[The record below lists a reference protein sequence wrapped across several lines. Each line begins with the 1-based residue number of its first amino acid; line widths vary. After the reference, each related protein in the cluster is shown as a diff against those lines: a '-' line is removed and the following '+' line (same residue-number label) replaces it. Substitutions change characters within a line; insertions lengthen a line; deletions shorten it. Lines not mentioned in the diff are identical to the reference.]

1 METSGKR
8 AALVAVDLGAQSCRV
23 SLLRWKQGQPQ
34 IHVVH
39 RFSNA
44 PIATQAG
51 LRWDVSRIFHGVTDG
66 LRLCAGAA
74 PEELRRLAWTG
85 GLSTMF
91 VWMGT
96 GTQWLILSATEM
108 SEHKTRKKKSTK
120 LSLHRSSMH

>member
-1 METSGKR
+1 MGCVCAR
-8 AALVAVDLGAQSCRV
+8 
-23 SLLRWKQGQPQ
+23 GQRPK
-34 IHVVH
+34 
-39 RFSNA
+39 
-44 PIATQAG
+44 
-51 LRWDVSRIFHGVTDG
+51 
-66 LRLCAGAA
+66 
-74 PEELRRLAWTG
+74 ELRRLAWTG